1 MARRWRRR
9 SFIIGTIIVAL
20 TVALVF
26 ATLAY
31 LQPPPAPHAS
41 ILAKESTLIG
51 PGTQSVPGFYG
62 LTIPSITVSEPFA
75 VGVSVIGGTAVFCV
89 LLKSTYEY
97 WGSNQA
103 QMQGTFPYSSCV
115 YGPTGQMSQGTLQWG
130 TTPGTWVVAALNYY
144 STTLN
149 VTFSP
154 A

>member
-41 ILAKESTLIG
+41 IQQRYSTLVG
-51 PGTQSVPGFYG
+51 PGTASVPGFYG
-62 LTIPSITVSEPFA
+62 LTIPGVTVSEPFA
-75 VGVSVIGGTAVFCV
+75 VGVSVIGGTASFCV
-89 LLKSTYEY
+89 LQYSIYENWAFNY
-97 WGSNQA
+97 SKMPN
-103 QMQGTFPYSSCV
+103 TFPSSLCA

-130 TTPGTWVVAALNYY
+130 IDPGKWVVAALNYY

-149 VTFSP
+149 VTFTQ